1 MYMCVLC
8 ERHRLAAT
16 LAAAFRFAIRMKACR
31 SRFTHACTTIGKR
44 IVQRLLV
51 ARGRVAKLR
60 PGGGSLP
67 MLAYPATEVMEYAC
81 GRVIY
86 DLWRAIRICN
96 RCVQYTLRPDGC
108 GQRLQSIAASPA
120 ACLWQGHGSASPT
133 MFTFV
138 KYQIYILNWIIIT
151 FYVWLAC
158 NLVRVC
164 AFVLHCQS
172 IRKLALIV
180 MNVMRDSWELCL
192 RNVVCVGVW
201 ECKLHVCSG
210 CAGGLKQRMPRKRK

>member
-1 MYMCVLC
+1 MCVLC

-108 GQRLQSIAASPA
+108 GQRLPPA
-120 ACLWQGHGSASPT
+120 QRHAFGKGTAPPHQPCLPL
-133 MFTFV
+133 
-138 KYQIYILNWIIIT
+138 LNIKFI
-151 FYVWLAC
+151 F
-158 NLVRVC
+158 
-164 AFVLHCQS
+164 
-172 IRKLALIV
+172 
-180 MNVMRDSWELCL
+180 
-192 RNVVCVGVW
+192 
-201 ECKLHVCSG
+201 
-210 CAGGLKQRMPRKRK
+210 